1 MNTEEKAIIGIIAL
15 GAGGLALYY
24 ILKSKSATAQSTSI
38 PSSTTSTAQST
49 GKNVSNLTI
58 CDPSI
63 KNGDYVIVNNQADT
77 GLSGTFTFIDVSDM
91 QADARSAG
99 ECGANAAH
107 WVWNHPFA
115 NGIYWTT
122 P

>member
-1 MNTEEKAIIGIIAL
+1 MNTEEKAILGIIAL
-15 GAGGLALYY
+15 GAGGLAVYY
-24 ILKSKSATAQSTSI
+24 ILK
-38 PSSTTSTAQST
+38 TTSAKAQST

-58 CDPSI
+58 CDPNI

-77 GLSGTFTFIDVSDM
+77 GLSGKFTFIDVADM

-122 P
+122 PA